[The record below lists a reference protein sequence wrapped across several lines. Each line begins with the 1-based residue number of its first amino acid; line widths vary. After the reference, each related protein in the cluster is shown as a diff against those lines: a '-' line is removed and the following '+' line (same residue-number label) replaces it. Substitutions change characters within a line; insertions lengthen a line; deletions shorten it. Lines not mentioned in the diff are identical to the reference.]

1 MILKIETNFLI
12 KIIKEMS
19 CKKFP
24 NTLNQNS
31 LHKNLKA
38 SPNNYATPRPK
49 NVKSVPCARFIQE
62 VSFSQKEV
70 AKITRVWPKK
80 SNLCAK
86 DDII

>member
-12 KIIKEMS
+12 KIIKEMP

-49 NVKSVPCARFIQE
+49 NVKSVPKSIKLSDWARFL
-62 VSFSQKEV
+62 
-70 AKITRVWPKK
+70 KI
-80 SNLCAK
+80 
-86 DDII
+86 